1 MPMSVV
7 GIDSGGIFETTRTTV
22 FIDNLAVVLLSFA
35 DCLFYNEAKL
45 LPFRTSME
53 WNQETKSV
61 SLAEIE

>member
-7 GIDSGGIFETTRTTV
+7 VIDSGGIFESTRTTV
-22 FIDNLAVVLLSFA
+22 FIDNLAVVLLSLV
-35 DCLFYNEAKL
+35 DYLFYNVSKQ

-53 WNQETKSV
+53 WNQGTKSV